1 MLMLFLANCTKE
13 SRNQMF
19 KQAENIPRKKS
30 AYLECCLGGSIIK
43 AKVPGIQ

>member
-19 KQAENIPRKKS
+19 KQAGNVPRKKS
-30 AYLECCLGGSIIK
+30 AHLECCLGGSIIK
-43 AKVPGIQ
+43 AEVPGI